1 MELEDL
7 KNTWTALDN
16 RLGNREI
23 LNDRI
28 VKEIIQL
35 KTNKALNF
43 LNRFEFL
50 GAILCFISLPFLVFL
65 LGQKAI
71 KISFWGNVMCY
82 FALGVVCIGCIIQ
95 SCKLWLLWK
104 IDLNSSISKNI
115 HFFRKYQL
123 FIQKEKM
130 ISCILLPVLFVLVTL
145 EIFHIGKMPLWRWAI
160 IISALIVGI
169 LITVWQYKTI
179 YGAKIRAI
187 KKNLDELKELEAETE

>member
-16 RLGNREI
+16 RLENREI

-50 GAILCFISLPFLVFL
+50 GAILCFVALPYICFM
-65 LGQKAI
+65 LGTKTV
-71 KISFWGNVMCY
+71 KFSFWVNVMFY
-82 FALGVVCIGCIIQ
+82 FCIGIVCFSCIIQ
-95 SCKLWLLWK
+95 SYKLWLLWR
-104 IDLNSSISKNI
+104 IDLNSSIRENI
-115 HFFRKYQL
+115 KFFRKYQL
-123 FIQKEKM
+123 FIQREKM
-130 ISCILLPVLFVLVTL
+130 VSYILLPIFFVLIAL
-145 EIFHIGKMPLWRWAI
+145 AFHNVKMELWRWVAF
-160 IISALIVGI
+160 ISALIVGI

-187 KKNLDELKELEAETE
+187 KKNLDELKELETETE